1 MSWLKKLTEGLKKT
15 SSSAKSKISG
25 IFIGKKI
32 DTDTIESLEEALIS
46 SDLGVSASQ
55 KIVKEFEK
63 NYSGKTSDQEEL
75 LEALSKSITNILE
88 PLEKELIV
96 SDDYHPHIMMLVGVN
111 GSGKTTT
118 AGKLAK
124 RFSQQGKKVIL
135 VAADTFRAA
144 AIEQLKGWAEKT
156 SVELISAERGADPAA
171 LVYQSIE
178 KARIQKT
185 DLILIDTAGRLQ
197 NRIELMEELAKIVR
211 VIKKLE
217 PEAPHDSLIV
227 LDGTVGQNALSQLK
241 AFLDVAAITGLIMTK
256 LDGSARGGVL
266 VALAEEFGLP
276 IHLIGVGETAED
288 LQDFNAIAYSRALL
302 GLTLD
307 DYRDYK
313 LISKI
318 IKYFWSK
325 NIKYF
330 SCKEILDYLFKN
342 KSLLQIN
349 KDVKR
354 KGDN

>member
-15 SSSAKSKISG
+15 SSSAKSKLSG
-25 IFIGKKI
+25 IFVGKKI
-32 DTDTIESLEEALIS
+32 DANTMESLEEALIS

-75 LEALSKSITNILE
+75 LEALSKSISNILE

-96 SDDYHPHIMMLVGVN
+96 SDDHHPHIMMLVGVN

-197 NRIELMEELAKIVR
+197 NRIELMEELAKIIR

-288 LQDFNAIAYSRALL
+288 LQDFNAMAYSRALL
-302 GLTLD
+302 GLTLED
-307 DYRDYK
+307 
-313 LISKI
+313 
-318 IKYFWSK
+318 
-325 NIKYF
+325 
-330 SCKEILDYLFKN
+330 
-342 KSLLQIN
+342 
-349 KDVKR
+349 
-354 KGDN
+354 

>member
-15 SSSAKSKISG
+15 SSSAKSKLSG

-32 DTDTIESLEEALIS
+32 DADTMESLEEALIS

-75 LEALSKSITNILE
+75 LEALSKSISNILE

-96 SDDYHPHIMMLVGVN
+96 SDDHHPHIMMLVGVN

-227 LDGTVGQNALSQLK
+227 LDGTVGQNALSQLQ

-288 LQDFNAIAYSRALL
+288 LQDFNAMAYSRALL
-302 GLTLD
+302 GLTL
-307 DYRDYK
+307 
-313 LISKI
+313 
-318 IKYFWSK
+318 
-325 NIKYF
+325 
-330 SCKEILDYLFKN
+330 EE
-342 KSLLQIN
+342 
-349 KDVKR
+349 
-354 KGDN
+354 

>member
-63 NYSGKTSDQEEL
+63 NYSGKTSNQEEL

-96 SDDYHPHIMMLVGVN
+96 SDDHHPHIMMLVGVN

-266 VALAEEFGLP
+266 VALAEEFRLP

-307 DYRDYK
+307 D
-313 LISKI
+313 
-318 IKYFWSK
+318 
-325 NIKYF
+325 
-330 SCKEILDYLFKN
+330 
-342 KSLLQIN
+342 
-349 KDVKR
+349 
-354 KGDN
+354 

>member
-15 SSSAKSKISG
+15 SSSAKSKLSG
-25 IFIGKKI
+25 IFVGKKI
-32 DTDTIESLEEALIS
+32 DANTMESLEEALIS

-63 NYSGKTSDQEEL
+63 NYSGKTSNQEEL

-256 LDGSARGGVL
+256 LDGSTRGGVL

-288 LQDFNAIAYSRALL
+288 LQDFNAMAYSRALL
-302 GLTLD
+302 GLTLED
-307 DYRDYK
+307 
-313 LISKI
+313 
-318 IKYFWSK
+318 
-325 NIKYF
+325 
-330 SCKEILDYLFKN
+330 
-342 KSLLQIN
+342 
-349 KDVKR
+349 
-354 KGDN
+354 

>member
-1 MSWLKKLTEGLKKT
+1 MSWLKKLTEGLRKT
-15 SSSAKSKISG
+15 SSAAKSKLSG

-32 DTDTIESLEEALIS
+32 DADTMESLEEALIS

-63 NYSGKTSDQEEL
+63 NYSGKTNDQEEL
-75 LEALSKSITNILE
+75 LEALSKSISNILE

-96 SDDYHPHIMMLVGVN
+96 SDDHHPHIMMLVGVN

-124 RFSQQGKKVIL
+124 RFSRQGKKVIL

-156 SVELISAERGADPAA
+156 SVELISAEKGTDPAA

-197 NRIELMEELAKIVR
+197 NRIELMEELSKIVR

-302 GLTLD
+302 GLTLED
-307 DYRDYK
+307 
-313 LISKI
+313 
-318 IKYFWSK
+318 
-325 NIKYF
+325 
-330 SCKEILDYLFKN
+330 
-342 KSLLQIN
+342 
-349 KDVKR
+349 
-354 KGDN
+354 

>member
-15 SSSAKSKISG
+15 SSSAKSKLSG

-32 DTDTIESLEEALIS
+32 DADTMESLEEALIS
-46 SDLGVSASQ
+46 SDLGVSASR

-75 LEALSKSITNILE
+75 LEALSKSISNILE

-96 SDDYHPHIMMLVGVN
+96 SDDHHPHIMMLVGVN

-197 NRIELMEELAKIVR
+197 NRIELMEELAKIIR

-266 VALAEEFGLP
+266 VPLAEEFGLP
-276 IHLIGVGETAED
+276 IHLIGIGETAED

-302 GLTLD
+302 GLTLED
-307 DYRDYK
+307 
-313 LISKI
+313 
-318 IKYFWSK
+318 
-325 NIKYF
+325 
-330 SCKEILDYLFKN
+330 
-342 KSLLQIN
+342 
-349 KDVKR
+349 
-354 KGDN
+354 

>member
-15 SSSAKSKISG
+15 SSSAKSKLSG

-32 DTDTIESLEEALIS
+32 DADTMESLEEALIS

-144 AIEQLKGWAEKT
+144 AIEQLRGWAEKT

-288 LQDFNAIAYSRALL
+288 LQDFNAMAYSRALL
-302 GLTLD
+302 GLTLED
-307 DYRDYK
+307 
-313 LISKI
+313 
-318 IKYFWSK
+318 
-325 NIKYF
+325 
-330 SCKEILDYLFKN
+330 
-342 KSLLQIN
+342 
-349 KDVKR
+349 
-354 KGDN
+354 

>member
-63 NYSGKTSDQEEL
+63 NYSGKTSNQEEL

-96 SDDYHPHIMMLVGVN
+96 SDDHHPHIMMLVGVN

-217 PEAPHDSLIV
+217 PDAPHDSLIV

-288 LQDFNAIAYSRALL
+288 LQNFSAMAYSRALL
-302 GLTLD
+302 GLTLED
-307 DYRDYK
+307 
-313 LISKI
+313 
-318 IKYFWSK
+318 
-325 NIKYF
+325 
-330 SCKEILDYLFKN
+330 
-342 KSLLQIN
+342 
-349 KDVKR
+349 
-354 KGDN
+354 

>member
-1 MSWLKKLTEGLKKT
+1 MSWLKKLSEGLKKT
-15 SSSAKSKISG
+15 SSAAKSKLSG
-25 IFIGKKI
+25 IFVGKKI
-32 DTDTIESLEEALIS
+32 DANTMESLEEALIS

-63 NYSGKTSDQEEL
+63 NYSGKTSNQEEL
-75 LEALSKSITNILE
+75 LEALSKSISNILE

-96 SDDYHPHIMMLVGVN
+96 SDDHHPHIMMLVGVN

-302 GLTLD
+302 GLTLED
-307 DYRDYK
+307 
-313 LISKI
+313 
-318 IKYFWSK
+318 
-325 NIKYF
+325 
-330 SCKEILDYLFKN
+330 
-342 KSLLQIN
+342 
-349 KDVKR
+349 
-354 KGDN
+354 

>member
-25 IFIGKKI
+25 IFTGKKI

-288 LQDFNAIAYSRALL
+288 LQDFNAMAYSRALL
-302 GLTLD
+302 GLTLED
-307 DYRDYK
+307 
-313 LISKI
+313 
-318 IKYFWSK
+318 
-325 NIKYF
+325 
-330 SCKEILDYLFKN
+330 
-342 KSLLQIN
+342 
-349 KDVKR
+349 
-354 KGDN
+354 

>member
-15 SSSAKSKISG
+15 SSSAKSKLSG

-32 DTDTIESLEEALIS
+32 DADTMESLEEALIS

-75 LEALSKSITNILE
+75 LEALSKSISNILE

-96 SDDYHPHIMMLVGVN
+96 SDDHHPHIMMLVGVN

-211 VIKKLE
+211 VIRKLE

-288 LQDFNAIAYSRALL
+288 LQDFNAMAYSRALL
-302 GLTLD
+302 GLTLED
-307 DYRDYK
+307 
-313 LISKI
+313 
-318 IKYFWSK
+318 
-325 NIKYF
+325 
-330 SCKEILDYLFKN
+330 
-342 KSLLQIN
+342 
-349 KDVKR
+349 
-354 KGDN
+354 

>member
-63 NYSGKTSDQEEL
+63 NYSGKTSNQEEL
-75 LEALSKSITNILE
+75 LEALSKSITNILG

-288 LQDFNAIAYSRALL
+288 LQDFNAMAYSRALL
-302 GLTLD
+302 GLTLED
-307 DYRDYK
+307 
-313 LISKI
+313 
-318 IKYFWSK
+318 
-325 NIKYF
+325 
-330 SCKEILDYLFKN
+330 
-342 KSLLQIN
+342 
-349 KDVKR
+349 
-354 KGDN
+354 

>member
-15 SSSAKSKISG
+15 SSSAKSKLSG

-32 DTDTIESLEEALIS
+32 DADTMESLEEALIS

-75 LEALSKSITNILE
+75 LEALSKSISNILE

-96 SDDYHPHIMMLVGVN
+96 SDDHHPHIMMLVGVN

-178 KARIQKT
+178 KARIEKT

-288 LQDFNAIAYSRALL
+288 LQDFNAMAYSRALL
-302 GLTLD
+302 GLTLED
-307 DYRDYK
+307 
-313 LISKI
+313 
-318 IKYFWSK
+318 
-325 NIKYF
+325 
-330 SCKEILDYLFKN
+330 
-342 KSLLQIN
+342 
-349 KDVKR
+349 
-354 KGDN
+354 

>member
-32 DTDTIESLEEALIS
+32 DADTIESLEEALIS

-288 LQDFNAIAYSRALL
+288 LQDFNAMAYSRALL
-302 GLTLD
+302 GLTLED
-307 DYRDYK
+307 
-313 LISKI
+313 
-318 IKYFWSK
+318 
-325 NIKYF
+325 
-330 SCKEILDYLFKN
+330 
-342 KSLLQIN
+342 
-349 KDVKR
+349 
-354 KGDN
+354 